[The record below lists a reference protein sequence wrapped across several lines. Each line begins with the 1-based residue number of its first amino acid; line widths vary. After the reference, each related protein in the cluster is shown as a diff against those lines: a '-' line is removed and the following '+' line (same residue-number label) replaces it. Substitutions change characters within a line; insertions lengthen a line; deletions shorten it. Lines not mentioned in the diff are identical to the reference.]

1 MHEGGAWR
9 PWPVSA
15 PRALLALLACRDGW
29 WTREALVVRL
39 RPDAPEVDARR
50 YVRQVVHRARHLP
63 EGADVEVDGD
73 RVRWSVDSDVGAFR
87 RAVLALDASA
97 LAVPVDRFLEGWRG
111 PDAAY
116 DAWVEEERS
125 DLLRS
130 RRRVARALAAARVG
144 DGDLLAASRAA
155 EVLLIDDPLDEAT
168 LVDVVRWRADG
179 GDGPGAL
186 ALLEAFEER
195 LADELGERPSAA
207 ARGLGERLRRSTG
220 WGRGPGAPTPASGAV
235 GFATPF
241 HGREP
246 ELRRLA
252 AALEGDGPRV
262 VALVGLGG
270 AGKTRLAA
278 EAAARAKRTGFE
290 VVEVSLANADPRASV
305 ADRIAAALPIGW
317 DVVDAESRWRAWAA
331 RGSGLLVLDE
341 VEELVTAGDALD
353 AWFEAVRPTLGKVR
367 VWLTGRVAPGW
378 SALEVWPV
386 DGLAVP
392 PPSASTDEVRTA
404 AGVRLL
410 LARAGFDPDAVGDA
424 DVRAAA
430 TVAREVGGHP
440 LALELLAAATR
451 GVPAARAYVDGVASV
466 LAGGAHAGR
475 GSDLRAGHRDLAGL
489 LAATWAA
496 LPASEAVAARRL
508 ATFHGP
514 FDLAAAQEVAGADAA
529 TLARWFDRALVRREA
544 LDRYALHP
552 LVRRS
557 APPRTVADLDAH
569 ARWALGRVA
578 SAGRRLRTEGHAA
591 ALDEVGELEA
601 EVRAAWRHALPRAA
615 AVGEPYVGLLEG
627 ALEPLDHA
635 WHAAG
640 RLGTAATAYRE
651 ALDALEA
658 LGSAGADC
666 GGDGD
671 ARLRLGIWAGRVRVR
686 WVTAERNLGRPE
698 AAAHLAELSGAADPD
713 LRLEAVLERAKAADR
728 MGRLAEA
735 DAGYRAV
742 LADRAVRRRPDLA
755 GAAHVGI
762 AQQLWTH
769 AADVEEALA
778 HDDAALVAAR
788 RDGDPDAL
796 AIALINAGAGA
807 YERGRVAEAEERWR
821 EAIAIAHQ
829 LGHRAR
835 EAAVW
840 NNLGLAAWRRGRTDE
855 ARDAFESSLKLRRA
869 LGDRRGLAS
878 VLLHLGQ
885 LAAGGGVGAGGHLE
899 EAIATF
905 DELDDVESRAL
916 AYAAWADVA
925 AAAGDGR
932 RAAGRAAAALS
943 DAVRSA
949 SVRATLAALLAHA
962 RAWAAAGHAVAA
974 ATLASWV
981 AELADGRDD
990 AVRGAAAT
998 LAAAAVADPT
1008 ALRWPVV
1015 GRSLE
1020 ALATAVGDGRVAPPA
1035 PTDPE
1040 WNAPGTPRR

>member
-1 MHEGGAWR
+1 M
-9 PWPVSA
+9 
-15 PRALLALLACRDGW
+15 
-29 WTREALVVRL
+29 L
-39 RPDAPEVDARR
+39 RPDAPEGHARR
-50 YVRQVVHRARHLP
+50 YVRQLVHRARHLP
-63 EGADVEVDGD
+63 EGAGVEVDGD
-73 RVRWSVDSDVGAFR
+73 RVRCSLESDVGAFR
-87 RAVLALDASA
+87 HAALELDAAA
-97 LAVPVDRFLEGWRG
+97 LGVPVDRFLEGWRW

-116 DAWVEEERS
+116 ATWVEEERA
-125 DLLRS
+125 DLVRS
-130 RRRVARALAAARVG
+130 RRRVARTLAAARAAAG
-144 DGDLLAASRAA
+144 HLLAASTAA
-155 EVLLIDDPLDEAT
+155 EVLLVDDPLDEAT

-195 LADELGERPSAA
+195 LANELGERPSAA
-207 ARGLGERLRRSTG
+207 ARVLGERLHRSTG
-220 WGRGPGAPTPASGAV
+220 GGPASEARHAAGGAV

-241 HGREP
+241 HGREA

-252 AALEGDGPRV
+252 AALDGDGPMV

-270 AGKTRLAA
+270 AGKTRLAS
-278 EAAARAKRTGFE
+278 EAAARARRRGVD
-290 VVEVSLANADPRASV
+290 VVEVSLANAEPGASI
-305 ADRIAAALPIGW
+305 ADRVAAALPIGW
-317 DVVDAESRWRAWAA
+317 DIVDADARWRAWAA
-331 RGSGLLVLDE
+331 HGPGLVVLDE
-341 VEELVTAGDALD
+341 VEERVAEGDALD
-353 AWFEAVRPTLGKVR
+353 AWFEAVRPTLGAVR

-378 SALEVWPV
+378 AALEVWPV
-386 DGLAVP
+386 DGLTAP
-392 PPSASTDEVRTA
+392 PLGASTSEARAA

-424 DVRAAA
+424 DVLAAA
-430 TVAREVGGHP
+430 TAAREVGGHP

-466 LAGGAHAGR
+466 LAGGAHARR
-475 GSDLRAGHRDLAGL
+475 GSDLPAAHRDLAAL
-489 LAATWAA
+489 LAATWET
-496 LPASEAVAARRL
+496 LPVPEAVAARRL
-508 ATFHGP
+508 ATFRGP
-514 FDLAAAQEVAGADAA
+514 FDLAAAQEVAGADAT

-557 APPRTVADLDAH
+557 APPRTVDDLDAH
-569 ARWALGRVA
+569 AQWALGRA
-578 SAGRRLRTEGHAA
+578 AAAGRRLRTEGHAA
-591 ALDEVGELEA
+591 ALEDVGELEA
-601 EVRAAWRHALPRAA
+601 EVRDAWQHALPRAA
-615 AVGEPYVGLLEG
+615 AVGEPFVSLLEG

-640 RLGTAATAYRE
+640 RLGTAAATYRE
-651 ALDALEA
+651 ALDALAE
-658 LGSAGADC
+658 LGAAGATC
-666 GGDGD
+666 GGDDD
-671 ARLRLGIWAGRVRVR
+671 AQARLGIWAGRVRVR
-686 WVTAERNLGRPE
+686 WVAAERNLGRPE
-698 AAAHLAELSGAADPD
+698 VAIDLVELVRAADPD

-728 MGRLAEA
+728 MGRAEEA
-735 DAGYRAV
+735 VAGYRAV
-742 LADRAVRRRPDLA
+742 LADRAVRRRPDLE

-769 AADVEEALA
+769 AADVDEALA

-807 YERGRVAEAEERWR
+807 YERGRVAEAEERWS
-821 EAIAIAHQ
+821 EAIGIARR

-840 NNLGLAAWRRGRTDE
+840 NNLGLAAWRRGRRDE
-855 ARDAFESSLKLRRA
+855 ARAAFETSLRLRRA

-885 LAAGGGVGAGGHLE
+885 LAAEAGGGAGAHLE

-905 DELDDVESRAL
+905 DELDDAESRSL

-925 AAAGDGR
+925 AASGDGP

-943 DAVRSA
+943 DAVRSG

-962 RAWAAAGHAVAA
+962 RAWAAAGHEVAS
-974 ATLASWV
+974 ATLAAWV
-981 AELADGRDD
+981 AELAAGRDD
-990 AVRGAAAT
+990 AVRAAAT
-998 LAAAAVADPT
+998 ALAAAADPDPT
-1008 ALRWPVV
+1008 ALAWPAV
-1015 GRSLE
+1015 GRTLDV
-1020 ALATAVGDGRVAPPA
+1020 LAAAVGDGRVAPMA
-1035 PTDPE
+1035 ATRPE